1 MTIDDF
7 WNAVADND
15 TDSVSDLLN
24 ESPSLVNE
32 RFHGIAWHPDERKK
46 PSQFPFTNTALHCAA
61 VNSQV
66 KLATLLLSKGA
77 DPNAVG
83 YEDNKGLTPAIVL
96 AAWEGSLETL
106 EVLLDHGA
114 NPNLVASAESA
125 LYTAAEHGSLDKV
138 QLLLERGAQHDIFT
152 AAIVGDVARV
162 RLFLKAYPTLREA
175 RSLKRART
183 PREEAVAHN
192 RKEVVQIFESK

>member
-15 TDSVSDLLN
+15 VDAAEDLLN
-24 ESPSLVNE
+24 ESASLVNE
-32 RFHGIAWHPDERKK
+32 RFHGVAWDPTKRRN
-46 PSQFPFTNTALHCAA
+46 PNQFPFTNTALHTAA
-61 VNSQV
+61 VNSRSDM
-66 KLATLLLSKGA
+66 AAMLLSKGA

-83 YEDNKGLTPAIVL
+83 YEESKGLTSAVVL

-106 EVLLDHGA
+106 TVLLDSGA
-114 NPNLVASAESA
+114 DPNLFASAESA
-125 LYTAAEHGSLDKV
+125 IYAAAEHGSSDKV

-152 AAIVGDVARV
+152 AAIVGDVDRV
-162 RLFLKAYPTLREA
+162 KLFLQAYPTLREA

-183 PREEAVAHN
+183 PREEAVAHDQT
-192 RKEVVQIFESK
+192 EVVQIFD

>member
-77 DPNAVG
+77 DPNADPPDQCVVAG
-83 YEDNKGLTPAIVL
+83 DVIQ
-96 AAWEGSLETL
+96 
-106 EVLLDHGA
+106 
-114 NPNLVASAESA
+114 ASAQPNTDE
-125 LYTAAEHGSLDKV
+125 
-138 QLLLERGAQHDIFT
+138 
-152 AAIVGDVARV
+152 
-162 RLFLKAYPTLREA
+162 
-175 RSLKRART
+175 
-183 PREEAVAHN
+183 
-192 RKEVVQIFESK
+192 